1 MQRNTKI
8 TMICIAITLNILGIV
23 NIATIANVLELR
35 LALRVAWITTWS
47 WAMVWLCGM
56 LVAYLVIGEGNGRD
70 TH

>member
-8 TMICIAITLNILGIV
+8 TLICVAITLNILGIV

-47 WAMVWLCGM
+47 WAMVWLCGV
-56 LVAYLVIGEGNGRD
+56 LVAYLAIGESERHD
-70 TH
+70 RH